1 MTKKPLQIHVP
12 KTGGVTIREAF
23 EGHISYHAHTPASKL
38 TAELEAAPWSF
49 AFIRNPWDR
58 MISWYWWRERSKA
71 SVEGFSAWVMD
82 PQYERTSVK
91 VPDDQGGAFSI
102 LNRNRNAE
110 TLLTNDQGEI
120 LVDRVY
126 RFENFSYALC
136 DLSYCLGVEVP
147 ERHSNRNTHKPAGLD
162 YRILYTPEAAQRV
175 SELCAWEIETFG
187 YEF

>member
-1 MTKKPLQIHVP
+1 MTLPLFIHVP

-23 EGHISYHAHTPASKL
+23 DGHISYHAHAPASSL
-38 TAELEAAPWSF
+38 EEELKEAPWSF

-58 MISWYWWRERSKA
+58 MVSWYFWRERKNA

-91 VPDDQGGAFSI
+91 VPGPDGGVFSI
-102 LNRNRNAE
+102 LHRSRNAE

-120 LVDRVY
+120 LVDDVY
-126 RFENFSYALC
+126 RFENFSEVLWT
-136 DLSYCLGVEVP
+136 LSHRMGTEVP
-147 ERHSNRNTHKPAGLD
+147 ETHSNRNTHKPPGLD
-162 YRILYTPEAAQRV
+162 YRDLYTPSAARRV
-175 SELCAWEIETFG
+175 RELCAWEVETFG